1 MAISARN
8 KLQGRVSEIK
18 SGEVMCLVTVEAQGT
33 KVVAAVTKQGVEELK
48 LKQNDEVTAVIKST
62 EVMLMKGAG
71 QVTLSARNRF
81 AGQVESVQTG
91 EAMGLVTVKMG
102 QFHLGAAITRA
113 AIDEMGLKQGD
124 QVTAVVKATEVM
136 LMK

>member
-8 KLQGRVSEIK
+8 KLQGRVSYIK
-18 SGEVMCLVTVEAQGT
+18 SGEVMCLVTLDAQGT
-33 KVVAAVTKQGVEELK
+33 KVIAAVTNQGVEELN
-48 LKQNDEVTAVIKST
+48 LKQNDEVTAIIKST
-62 EVMLMKGAG
+62 EVMLVKGEG
-71 QVTLSARNRF
+71 QTVFSARNRF
-81 AGQVESVQTG
+81 AGQVQSVQKG
-91 EAMGLVTVKMG
+91 EAMGLMTVTTG
-102 QFHLGAAITRA
+102 HYLGAAITRE

>member
-8 KLQGRVSEIK
+8 KLQGQVSSIK
-18 SGEVMCLVTVEAQGT
+18 SGEAMCLVTLDSQGA
-33 KVVAAVTKQGVEELK
+33 KIVAAVTNQGVEELQ
-48 LKQNDEVTAVIKST
+48 LKKNDEVTAVIKST
-62 EVMLMKGAG
+62 EVMLMKGGG
-71 QVTLSARNRF
+71 QAMFSARNRF
-81 AGQVESVQTG
+81 DGQVKSIQKG

-102 QFHLGAAITRA
+102 QFYLGAAITRE

>member
-1 MAISARN
+1 MVISARN
-8 KLQGRVSEIK
+8 KIQGRVSAIA
-18 SGEVMCLVTVEAQGT
+18 SGEAMSFVALDAQGT
-33 KVVAAVTKQGVEELK
+33 KIVAVVTNQGIAELN
-48 LKQNDEVTAVIKST
+48 LKQNDQVTAVIKST
-62 EVMLMKGAG
+62 EVMLMKGGG

-81 AGQVESVQTG
+81 AGQIESIQKG
-91 EAMGLVTVKMG
+91 AAMGLVTVKMG
-102 QFHLGAAITRA
+102 QFHLGAAITRD

>member
-81 AGQVESVQTG
+81 AGQVESVQKG

-102 QFHLGAAITRA
+102 QFYLGAAITRA
-113 AIDEMGLKQGD
+113 AIEEMGLKQGD

>member
-8 KLQGRVSEIK
+8 KIQGRVSDIK
-18 SGEVMCLVTVEAQGT
+18 SGGVMCLVTLDAKGT
-33 KVVAAVTKQGVEELK
+33 KIVAAVTNQGVEELQ
-48 LKQNDEVTAVIKST
+48 LKRNDEVTAVIKST
-62 EVMLMKGAG
+62 EVMLMKGGG
-71 QVTLSARNRF
+71 QTTLSARNRF
-81 AGQVESVQTG
+81 AGQVESIQKG
-91 EAMGLVTVKMG
+91 EAMVLVTVKMG
-102 QFHLGAAITRA
+102 QFNLGAAITRE

>member
-8 KLQGRVSEIK
+8 KIQGRVSDLK
-18 SGEVMCLVTVEAQGT
+18 SGEAMCLVTLDAKGT
-33 KVVAAVTKQGVEELK
+33 KIVAAVTNQGVEELQ
-48 LKQNDEVTAVIKST
+48 LKRNDEVTAVIKST
-62 EVMLMKGAG
+62 EVMLMKGGG
-71 QVTLSARNRF
+71 QTALSARNRF
-81 AGQVESVQTG
+81 AGQVESIQKG
-91 EAMGLVTVKMG
+91 EAMGLVTVKTG
-102 QFHLGAAITRA
+102 QFHLGAAITRE

>member
-8 KLQGRVSEIK
+8 KLQGRVSDIK

-91 EAMGLVTVKMG
+91 EAMGLVTVKIG

-113 AIDEMGLKQGD
+113 AIEEMGLKQGD

>member
-8 KLQGRVSEIK
+8 KLQGRVSHIK
-18 SGEVMCLVTVEAQGT
+18 SGEVMCLVTLDAQGT
-33 KVVAAVTKQGVEELK
+33 KVIAAVTNQGVEELN
-48 LKQNDEVTAVIKST
+48 LKQNDQVTAIIKST
-62 EVMLMKGAG
+62 EVMLVKGEG
-71 QVTLSARNRF
+71 QTVFSARNWF
-81 AGQVESVQTG
+81 AGQAQSVQKG
-91 EAMGLVTVKMG
+91 EAMGLVTVTTG
-102 QFHLGAAITRA
+102 QFHLGAAISRE

>member
-8 KLQGRVSEIK
+8 KIQGRVSDLK
-18 SGEVMCLVTVEAQGT
+18 SGEAMCLVTLDAKGT
-33 KVVAAVTKQGVEELK
+33 KIVAAVTNQRVEELQ
-48 LKQNDEVTAVIKST
+48 LKRNDEVTAVIKST
-62 EVMLMKGAG
+62 EVMLMKGGG
-71 QVTLSARNRF
+71 QTALSARNRF
-81 AGQVESVQTG
+81 AGQVESIQKG
-91 EAMGLVTVKMG
+91 EAMGLVTVKTG
-102 QFHLGAAITRA
+102 QFHLGAAITRE

>member
-8 KLQGRVSEIK
+8 KLQGRVSAIK
-18 SGEVMCLVTVEAQGT
+18 AGEAMCLVTLDAQGT
-33 KVVAAVTKQGVEELK
+33 KIVAAVTNQGVEEMK
-48 LKQNDEVTAVIKST
+48 LKQNDQVTAVIKST
-62 EVMLMKGAG
+62 EVMLMKGGDKAMF
-71 QVTLSARNRF
+71 SARNRF
-81 AGQVESVQTG
+81 AGQVESVQKG

-102 QFHLGAAITRA
+102 QFHLGAVITRE

>member
-8 KLQGRVSEIK
+8 KLQGLVSDIK
-18 SGEVMCLVTVEAQGT
+18 PGEVMCLVTLDAQGT
-33 KVVAAVTKQGVEELK
+33 KIVAAVTKEGVGELN
-48 LKQNDEVTAVIKST
+48 LKQNDQVTAVIKST
-62 EVMLMKGAG
+62 EVMLMKGGG
-71 QVTLSARNRF
+71 QATFSARNRF
-81 AGQVESVQTG
+81 SGQVESIQKG

-102 QFHLGAAITRA
+102 QFHLGAAITRD

-124 QVTAVVKATEVM
+124 QVTAVVKATEVL

>member
-1 MAISARN
+1 
-8 KLQGRVSEIK
+8 VP
-18 SGEVMCLVTVEAQGT
+18 VTLDAQGT
-33 KVVAAVTKQGVEELK
+33 KIVAAVTNQGVEELK
-48 LKQNDEVTAVIKST
+48 LKQHDEVMAVIKST
-62 EVMLMKGAG
+62 EVMLMKGGG
-71 QVTLSARNRF
+71 QATLSARNRF
-81 AGQVESVQTG
+81 SGQVESIQKG

-102 QFHLGAAITRA
+102 QFHLGAAITRE

>member
-8 KLQGRVSEIK
+8 KLQGRVSSIK
-18 SGEVMCLVTVEAQGT
+18 SGEAMCLVTLDAQGT
-33 KVVAAVTKQGVEELK
+33 KVVAAVTNQGVEELN
-48 LKQNDEVTAVIKST
+48 LKPNDQVTAVIKST
-62 EVMLMKGAG
+62 EVMLMKGGG
-71 QVTLSARNRF
+71 QVMLSARNRF
-81 AGQVESVQTG
+81 TGQIESIQKG
-91 EAMGLVTVKMG
+91 EAMGLVTVKTE
-102 QFHLGAAITRA
+102 QFHLGAAITRE

>member
-1 MAISARN
+1 
-8 KLQGRVSEIK
+8 
-18 SGEVMCLVTVEAQGT
+18 
-33 KVVAAVTKQGVEELK
+33 
-48 LKQNDEVTAVIKST
+48 
-62 EVMLMKGAG
+62 MKGDG

-81 AGQVESVQTG
+81 AGQVESIQKG

-102 QFHLGAAITRA
+102 PFHLGTAIMRE

-124 QVTAVVKATEVM
+124 QVTAVVKATEVI

>member
-8 KLQGRVSEIK
+8 KLQARVSSIK
-18 SGEVMCLVTVEAQGT
+18 SGEAMSLVTLDAQGT
-33 KVVAAVTKQGVEELK
+33 KVVAAVTNQGVEELN
-48 LKQNDEVTAVIKST
+48 LKPNDQATAVIKST
-62 EVMLMKGAG
+62 EVMLMKGGG

-81 AGQVESVQTG
+81 AGQIESIQKG
-91 EAMGLVTVKMG
+91 EAMGLVTVKIG
-102 QFHLGAAITRA
+102 QFHLGAAITRE

>member
-81 AGQVESVQTG
+81 AGQVESVQKG

-102 QFHLGAAITRA
+102 QFYLGAAITRA

>member
-1 MAISARN
+1 MS
-8 KLQGRVSEIK
+8 
-18 SGEVMCLVTVEAQGT
+18 LVTLDAQGT
-33 KVVAAVTKQGVEELK
+33 KIVAAVTNQGVEELG
-48 LKQNDEVTAVIKST
+48 LKQGEQVTAVIKST
-62 EVMLMKGAG
+62 EVMLMKGGDKA
-71 QVTLSARNRF
+71 TLSARNRF
-81 AGQVESVQTG
+81 SGQVESVQKG

-102 QFHLGAAITRA
+102 QFNLGAAITRE

>member
-8 KLQGRVSEIK
+8 KLQGRVSSIK
-18 SGEVMCLVTVEAQGT
+18 SGEAMCLVTLDAQGT
-33 KVVAAVTKQGVEELK
+33 KIVAAVTNQGVEELN
-48 LKQNDEVTAVIKST
+48 LKSNDQVTAVIKST
-62 EVMLMKGAG
+62 EVMLMKGGG
-71 QVTLSARNRF
+71 QVMLSARNHF
-81 AGQVESVQTG
+81 AGQIESVQKG
-91 EAMGLVTVKMG
+91 EAMGLVTVKTG
-102 QFHLGAAITRA
+102 QFHLGAAITRE